1 MALTITVTDAGRTAL
16 VNATNTGT
24 APVTIA
30 EVGLSATAVVPSVAA
45 VGLPGEFKRLATL
58 SGDVV
63 SDDTIHLIVR
73 DEGADVFTVRSL
85 ALYLA
90 DGTLFAIYGQADV
103 LIEKSAQAMMLLA
116 LDVQFADIDAATLT
130 FSDAN
135 FLNPPATT
143 TTQGVVEL
151 ATVAEAQ
158 AGIDA
163 LRALT
168 PATAKAAILGW
179 LLAQDGA
186 GSGIDADLLDGQQG
200 SYYANIPDRL
210 GYTPVN
216 KAGDIMTGTLTLPGD
231 PTATGHA
238 ARKAYVDALVTAAA
252 LLTKLVTVDGAGSGL
267 DADLLDGQ
275 QGAYYVDIP
284 ARLGFNPLNAA
295 LYTAADVRGKLITVD
310 GSGSGVDAD
319 LLDGQEGSYYRD
331 LTNSTGTLPNS
342 RLSGLYTGV
351 NFALLG
357 SQWWKNGTAGL
368 DLNNSDIAG
377 VNGIF
382 FQDAADSDEEGL
394 LFLKAGASTGSQNMA
409 DYDCFRGL
417 NGTLYWAGDKI
428 WTAGNDGSGS
438 GLDADMLDG
447 QHGSYYRDLTNSTG
461 ILPNARFSGTY
472 DGIAEMGMS
481 RIRLTSGSDVSLGST
496 GHAFQIG
503 SDAGNNIAADA
514 NEIQARN
521 NGVAADLHLNL
532 EGGDIITGTG
542 SGKVWHSANDGAGS
556 GLDADLLDG
565 YQGSAYDRIVSQS
578 LVEDGGYIVYASGR
592 KECWGVAT
600 ITAEDAY
607 TTVNLPV
614 AHTDWVVP
622 LGDGMALSNAAQE
635 NTSVRDIQYSAG
647 KPVSFRIFN
656 AAGTLGGFPFRWR
669 SIGK

>member
-210 GYTPVN
+210 G
-216 KAGDIMTGTLTLPGD
+216 
-231 PTATGHA
+231 
-238 ARKAYVDALVTAAA
+238 
-252 LLTKLVTVDGAGSGL
+252 
-267 DADLLDGQ
+267 
-275 QGAYYVDIP
+275 
-284 ARLGFNPLNAA
+284 
-295 LYTAADVRGKLITVD
+295 
-310 GSGSGVDAD
+310 
-319 LLDGQEGSYYRD
+319 
-331 LTNSTGTLPNS
+331 
-342 RLSGLYTGV
+342 
-351 NFALLG
+351 
-357 SQWWKNGTAGL
+357 
-368 DLNNSDIAG
+368 
-377 VNGIF
+377 
-382 FQDAADSDEEGL
+382 
-394 LFLKAGASTGSQNMA
+394 
-409 DYDCFRGL
+409 
-417 NGTLYWAGDKI
+417 
-428 WTAGNDGSGS
+428 
-438 GLDADMLDG
+438 
-447 QHGSYYRDLTNSTG
+447 
-461 ILPNARFSGTY
+461 
-472 DGIAEMGMS
+472 
-481 RIRLTSGSDVSLGST
+481 
-496 GHAFQIG
+496 
-503 SDAGNNIAADA
+503 
-514 NEIQARN
+514 
-521 NGVAADLHLNL
+521 
-532 EGGDIITGTG
+532 
-542 SGKVWHSANDGAGS
+542 
-556 GLDADLLDG
+556 
-565 YQGSAYDRIVSQS
+565 
-578 LVEDGGYIVYASGR
+578 
-592 KECWGVAT
+592 
-600 ITAEDAY
+600 
-607 TTVNLPV
+607 
-614 AHTDWVVP
+614 
-622 LGDGMALSNAAQE
+622 
-635 NTSVRDIQYSAG
+635 
-647 KPVSFRIFN
+647 
-656 AAGTLGGFPFRWR
+656 
-669 SIGK
+669 